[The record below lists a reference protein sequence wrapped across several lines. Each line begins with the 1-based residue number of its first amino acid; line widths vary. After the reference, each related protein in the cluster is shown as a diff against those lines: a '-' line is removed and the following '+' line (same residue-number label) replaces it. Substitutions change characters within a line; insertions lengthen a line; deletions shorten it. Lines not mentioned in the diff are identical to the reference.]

1 MFDSYIRD
9 HASWTPR
16 ATAVFLPGRQVSY
29 AQFNADIDRFGS
41 GLADRGIT
49 RDSGVV
55 SVAIA
60 DPYLQY
66 LAAAALSRLDVC
78 SAPAAD
84 DGADLRLTDHATPGA
99 HGPPSLPLSG
109 DWIAAT
115 LAAEP
120 RPLPNLLRDPLA
132 LGRVMLSSGST
143 RAPRRVGLTWR
154 RLEVGNHTTLH
165 TYCSGKLGTW
175 IPLVGIDSMMGLS
188 LIMGA
193 WSVGAAAANAITP
206 ADVAQWLETLP
217 PGMLALTP
225 MHLRQLLAAL
235 PGGFRPRPQWRIICG
250 GTLLPPAVAREARLK
265 LTPDIRLI
273 YGSTESGTAALG
285 HAAGLEDTPGQVGIT
300 PAGGIVDIV
309 DDAGTPLPDGQTGEI
324 RVRGPR
330 MVYGYLGDP
339 EATAECFRDGWFY
352 SGDLGRRLPDGR
364 LVLEGRAEE
373 RMNLGGIKVMPA
385 LLEEAA
391 LACPGVRDAAAFAV
405 PDEQGLE
412 QAWIAVAA
420 EPGFDRDAL
429 SPHMATYPDLPAHRF
444 AWIDEIPRNAMGK
457 VDRARLRDAV
467 LAVTRA
473 GAR

>member
-29 AQFNADIDRFGS
+29 AEFNADIDRFGA
-41 GLADRGIT
+41 GLADRGIS
-49 RDSGVV
+49 RASGVV
-55 SVAIA
+55 SVAVA

-66 LAAAALSRLDVC
+66 LATAALSRLDVC
-78 SAPAAD
+78 SAPASD
-84 DGADLRLTDHATPGA
+84 DRADLRLTDHAAPGA
-99 HGPPSLPLSG
+99 EGPPSLPLTR

-132 LGRVMLSSGST
+132 LGRVMLSSGTT
-143 RAPRRVGLTWR
+143 RVPRRVGLTWR
-154 RLEVGNHTTLH
+154 RLEIGNHTTLH

-188 LIMGA
+188 LVMGA
-193 WSVGAAAANAITP
+193 WSVGAAAANAIP
-206 ADVAQWLETLP
+206 MVDMAHWLETLP

-225 MHLRQLLAAL
+225 MHLRQLLAVL
-235 PGGFRPRPQWRIICG
+235 PPGFRPRPQWRIICG
-250 GTLLPPAVAREARLK
+250 GSLLPPAIAREARLT

-309 DDAGTPLPDGQTGEI
+309 DDDGTPLPDGETGEI

-330 MVYGYLGDP
+330 MIYGYLGDP
-339 EATAECFRDGWFY
+339 EATAERFRDGWFY

-364 LVLEGRAEE
+364 LVLEGRADE

-405 PDEQGLE
+405 PDEQGVD

-420 EPGFDRDAL
+420 EPGFERDRL
-429 SPHMATYPDLPAHRF
+429 TPHMAAYPNLPGHRF

-457 VDRARLRDAV
+457 VDRGKLRDAV

-473 GAR
+473 GAN